1 MVCNVNSHELEFLLL
16 FFFFLSS
23 VKFIS
28 VSLKR
33 CKQNMQQKKKVYAA
47 KWQKKNRFQRDL
59 TKQTYDFN
67 DMSRLLW
74 FVIFSRKSFLLLPLF
89 FAAATVI
96 FAPFLREEA
105 LSFLHLVVVNKKYLL
120 RDFYYFEMSYD
131 TRGFC
136 THLGVKKKDLAGC
149 KSRKYMGL

>member
-1 MVCNVNSHELEFLLL
+1 MTCQGFCDLL
-16 FFFFLSS
+16 
-23 VKFIS
+23 
-28 VSLKR
+28 SLVE
-33 CKQNMQQKKKVYAA
+33 KKC
-47 KWQKKNRFQRDL
+47 
-59 TKQTYDFN
+59 
-67 DMSRLLW
+67 
-74 FVIFSRKSFLLLPLF
+74 RKGFDYCLPLPLF
-89 FAAATVI
+89 FAAASVI

-149 KSRKYMGL
+149 KSRKYMAL